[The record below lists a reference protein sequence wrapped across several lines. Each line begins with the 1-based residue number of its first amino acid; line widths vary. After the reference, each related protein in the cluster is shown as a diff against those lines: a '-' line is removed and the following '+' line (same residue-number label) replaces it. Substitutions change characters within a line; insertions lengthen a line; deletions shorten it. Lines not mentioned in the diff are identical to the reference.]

1 MYFCVST
8 DQCPTVIYVGAFSF
22 ITVVQGL
29 ATLKSPKIR
38 FEDGVMYT
46 LVCPQPR
53 VGPNPSGRRSTSN
66 TQLSLMILLAL
77 VLGTTAC
84 STLNAGSTANAASSR
99 PIAISAALPAA
110 TVGTAYS
117 SVISVSGGTAPYHF
131 MTRVGQLPPG
141 LALNS
146 TTGSISGTPRLP
158 GSYNFTIAVSDN
170 ESTAEGVKSLQVT
183 VKRPVTTPP
192 VSVEVSPSSVTL
204 TSGAIRQFAAL
215 VSNANSPAVTWKAS
229 AGAVTAAGVFTAPQ
243 VTVST
248 TIQLTATSQADP
260 SKIAAAMIVVE
271 AASAPSKPTSLT
283 LTSTSLPEA
292 TEGSPYTTSLHAYGG
307 QSPYQWK
314 LTGGNLPS
322 GFSLTT
328 EQGTVH
334 GITSQSGTFGFTAL
348 VTDASG
354 QTASQKLTVNV
365 ALSSNGNFDGPAELP
380 RVYMS
385 SGLSDTPAPGAV
397 HHVSTATALQATI
410 DSAKCGDTIAL
421 DAGSTFTGTFVLPA
435 KNCDDNHW
443 VVLRTSAPNSA
454 LPPEGTRLTPCYA
467 GVASLPGRPTLQ
479 CASTKNVLAKLVFD
493 GVGSGPIVLGDH
505 ANHYRLIGLEITRTE
520 SRAVVYNLVTH
531 EKDGTS
537 DHIVFDRL
545 WLHGTAHDETTRGIM
560 LSGSTY
566 TAVVDSYM
574 SDFHCVAIS
583 GSCGDSQAIGGGLG
597 NTAMGPYKIT
607 NNFME
612 AAGETII
619 LGGGPATVVPTDI
632 EVRGNHLFKPTTW
645 MKGSPN
651 FVGGRDG
658 HPFIVKN
665 LFELKNAQRVL
676 LEGNILDN
684 AWGGF
689 SQVGF
694 AILLTPKNQ
703 SSAEGSVCPI
713 CLVTDVTIR
722 YNLVRHTAAGMQ
734 IGNGIS
740 STGGAPR
747 DGQRYSI
754 HDVIFEDIDGTA
766 YNGTGVMAQ
775 VSMGKGAPLMQNV
788 KIDHVTA
795 VPVRTLFVFG
805 DDTKANRK
813 MTNFSFT
820 NSIASA
826 GPYPFLT
833 GPGGEQDCTYRT
845 TGISMLNS
853 CFASYE
859 FSHNAIIAPPKSW
872 PVSVWPEGNFFP
884 ANTANVHFT
893 DDQPAR
899 ANYLLQPSSP
909 YKNAGTDGKDLGAD
923 ISAVTAAITNVE

>member
-1 MYFCVST
+1 M
-8 DQCPTVIYVGAFSF
+8 
-22 ITVVQGL
+22 
-29 ATLKSPKIR
+29 KSPKIR

-53 VGPNPSGRRSTSN
+53 VGPNPSGRFNILRA
-66 TQLSLMILLAL
+66 QISLVLLLAL
-77 VLGTTAC
+77 VLGSTAC
-84 STLNAGSTANAASSR
+84 STLNAGSSANTASTQ
-99 PIAISAALPAA
+99 PIAVAAALPSG
-110 TVGTAYS
+110 TVGSSYS

-141 LALNS
+141 LVLNP
-146 TTGSISGTPRLP
+146 TTGSISGMPKLA
-158 GSYNFTIAVSDN
+158 GSYSFTIAVTDTGN
-170 ESTAEGVKSLQVT
+170 TAEGVKSLQVT
-183 VKRPVTTPP
+183 VKRPVTAPP
-192 VSVEVSPSSVTL
+192 ILVEVSPSSVTL
-204 TSGAIRQFAAL
+204 TSGATHQFAAL
-215 VSNANSPAVTWKAS
+215 VSNANTPAVTWKAS
-229 AGAVTAAGVFTAPQ
+229 AGAVTQAGVFTAPA
-243 VTVST
+243 VSAST
-248 TIQLTATSQADP
+248 TVQLTATSQADP
-260 SKIAAAMIVVE
+260 TKIAAAAIVVE
-271 AASAPSKPTSLT
+271 AISAPSKPAGLA

-292 TEGSPYTTSLHAYGG
+292 TEGSPYTAALHASGG

-314 LTGGNLPS
+314 LAGGNLPS
-322 GFSLTT
+322 GFSLAA

-334 GITSQSGTFGFTAL
+334 GLTSQSGAFPFTAI
-348 VTDASG
+348 VTDANG

-380 RVYMS
+380 RAYVS
-385 SGLSDTPAPGAV
+385 SALADTPAPGTV
-397 HHVSTATALQATI
+397 HHVTSTAALQSTI

-421 DAGSTFTGTFVLPA
+421 EAGATFTGTFVLPA

-443 VVLRTSAPNSA
+443 IVVRTSAPNSA

-467 GVASLPGRPTLQ
+467 GVASLPGRPALQ
-479 CASTKNVLAKLVFD
+479 CSSTKNVLAKLVFD
-493 GVGSGPIVLGDH
+493 GVGSGPIVLGDR
-505 ANHYRLIGLEITRTE
+505 ANHYRLIGLEITRNE
-520 SRAVVYNLVTH
+520 SKAVVYNLVTH
-531 EKDGTS
+531 EKNGTS

-545 WLHGTAHDETTRGIM
+545 WLHGTVHDETTRGIM

-574 SDFHCVAIS
+574 SDFHCVAVS

-597 NTAMGPYKIT
+597 SSAMGPYRIT

-619 LGGGPATVVPTDI
+619 FGGGPAGVVPADI
-632 EVRGNHLFKPTTW
+632 EIRGNHMFKPANW
-645 MKGSPN
+645 MKGSPG

-703 SSAEGSVCPI
+703 SSADGNVCPI

-722 YNLVRHTAAGMQ
+722 YNLVRHVAAGMQ

-740 STGGAPR
+740 ATGGAPR

-754 HDVIFEDIDGTA
+754 HDVIFDDIDGKA

-795 VPVRTLFVFG
+795 VAVRTLFVFG
-805 DDTKANRK
+805 DDTKVNHK
-813 MTNFSFT
+813 MNNFTFT

-833 GPGGEQDCTYRT
+833 GPGGEQDCTYHT
-845 TGISMLNS
+845 TGVSMLTS
-853 CFASYE
+853 CFSNFE
-859 FSHNAIIAPPKSW
+859 FSHNAIIAPPKNW
-872 PVSVWPEGNFFP
+872 PLSVWPEGNFFP
-884 ANTANVHFT
+884 STTANVRFT

-899 ANYLLQPSSP
+899 ANYALQPASP

-923 ISAVTAAITNVE
+923 VAAVATAIANVD